1 MKKVVFITYLFFFIQ
16 IFGFTQTMNLELA
29 EFTITSSFNKPPSS
43 SSFIIKHQADSN
55 NLLVEKSVAEVL
67 QNDGVYLKA
76 YNSGGLVTM
85 GNRGFGASSTKI
97 FWNGFLLNS
106 PLNGTFDLNLQ
117 GIYPTSTEVI
127 FNKSNSPVEGNIS
140 GAGGSVWINEVI
152 PSGKETL
159 RGAFSIG
166 SFSTYKGN
174 AGYTLKRNK
183 FTNNFQIGYISAKN
197 DYWYRPV
204 TGFNPN
210 KERLQNAD
218 IRQFNVSNATDIRL
232 NKSKF
237 EVRLHYSNSARGI
250 PPPITANGPVS
261 FQTDQS
267 FKGGLAWITYIN
279 AQSVVSFNT
288 AVLYDILNYFPV
300 RSIAS
305 SLNYHVT
312 SLPFSFRWEYR
323 RWNHKLNVHLNQTYY
338 HVQSSEVT
346 APDEFLH
353 IGTIEFQKDEPG
365 WLDYGFNVQQMI
377 RNGNS
382 IKPSFRL
389 FGGTKLGTDLKWTL
403 SYAETRQMPT
413 INDRYWPLSGN
424 PQLKYETNKSIELGI
439 YFKKKIHSN
448 WNLSSSLALFNN
460 VVDDWI
466 GWIQVNGDFWR
477 PFNVQKVR
485 SQGIDF
491 HNTWKWKIRPDLAL
505 ELNYNLNIAN
515 PIVLK
520 KYLGNPAQVG
530 KRLIYVPISQQ
541 AITLPIIFR
550 SFTLKPSWRHV
561 SSRYTTADNSEDY
574 ALESFVLFDVEGRYR
589 LGFKQIKT
597 NMMVKI
603 ENVFN
608 RPYEMIAY
616 RPMPGRYVE
625 IGFGFGL

>member
-1 MKKVVFITYLFFFIQ
+1 MKKVVFITCLFFLIQ
-16 IFGFTQTMNLELA
+16 MSGFTQAMNLELA
-29 EFTITSSFNKPPSS
+29 EYTITSSFNRPPAS
-43 SSFIIKHQADSN
+43 SSFIIKHQVDSN
-55 NLLVEKSVAEVL
+55 YLLGEKSVAELL
-67 QNDGVYLKA
+67 QSDGVYLKA

-117 GIYPTSTEVI
+117 GIYPASTQVL

-140 GAGGSVWINEVI
+140 GAGGSVWINEII
-152 PSGKETL
+152 PTSSETL
-159 RGAFSIG
+159 HGAISVG
-166 SFSTYKGN
+166 SFSTYKVN
-174 AGYTLKRNK
+174 AGYTLRKNIL
-183 FTNNFQIGYISAKN
+183 TNNLQVGYISSKN
-197 DYWYRPV
+197 DYWYKPV
-204 TGFNPN
+204 TGFNPY

-218 IRQFNVSNATDIRL
+218 IRQFNVSNATDLRM
-232 NKSKF
+232 NKSKL
-237 EVRLHYSNSARGI
+237 EVRLHYSNAARGI

-261 FQTDQS
+261 FQADQS
-267 FKGGLAWITYIN
+267 FKGGVSWITYLN
-279 AQSVVSFNT
+279 AQSVVSFNS
-288 AVLYDILNYFPV
+288 AVMYDILNYFPV

-312 SLPFSFRWEYR
+312 SIPFSLRWEYR

-353 IGTIEFQKDEPG
+353 IGTIEFQKDEPD

-377 RNGNS
+377 RNGKS

-389 FGGTKLGTDLKWTL
+389 FGGTQLGSDLKWTL

-413 INDRYWPLSGN
+413 MNDRYWPLSGN
-424 PQLKYETNKSIELGI
+424 PQLNYETNKSIELGI
-439 YFKKKIHSN
+439 YFKKNIKNN
-448 WNLSSSLALFNN
+448 WNMSSSMAIFNN

-491 HNTWKWKIRPDLAL
+491 HNALKWAIGHDLKL

-530 KRLIYVPISQQ
+530 KRLIYVPLSQQ
-541 AITLPIIFR
+541 SLSLPITYR
-550 SFTLKPSWRHV
+550 TFTLKPSWRYV
-561 SSRYTTADNSEDY
+561 SSRYTTADNSADY
-574 ALESFVLFDVEGRYR
+574 ALKSFALLDVEGHYR
-589 LGFKQIKT
+589 LKIKQIRT
-597 NMMVKI
+597 NLMVKI

-616 RPMPGRYVE
+616 RPMPGRYIE